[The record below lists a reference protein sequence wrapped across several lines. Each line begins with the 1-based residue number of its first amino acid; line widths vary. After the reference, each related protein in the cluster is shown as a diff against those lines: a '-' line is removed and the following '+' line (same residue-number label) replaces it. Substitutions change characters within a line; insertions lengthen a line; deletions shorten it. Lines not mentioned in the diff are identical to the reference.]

1 MIWNSRYRNCEF
13 VTLFCVWFSLN
24 NFFIFGMNRCE
35 ENSSTLS
42 YLIDQYTVNQERDDD
57 MNQNLDERLYT

>member
-1 MIWNSRYRNCEF
+1 MIF
-13 VTLFCVWFSLN
+13 HF
-24 NFFIFGMNRCE
+24 FGMNRCE

>member
-1 MIWNSRYRNCEF
+1 MSLLLYF
-13 VTLFCVWFSLN
+13 VFGFPSIIFLF
-24 NFFIFGMNRCE
+24 FGMNRCE

-57 MNQNLDERLYT
+57 MNQKLDERLYT